1 MERFGRTY
9 DGLSGVYSELE
20 NIMGSVY
27 EELQLDP
34 SNERNANLLQGLGS
48 VALKVLSSQR
58 ELVENYGDKD
68 LKDSLLS
75 NIDSKTIALS
85 NALSQDRNR
94 TR

>member
-1 MERFGRTY
+1 MERFGKTY

-34 SNERNANLLQGLGS
+34 ANERNANLLQGLGS

-58 ELVENYGDKD
+58 ELVESYGDKD

>member
-1 MERFGRTY
+1 MERFDKMY
-9 DGLSGVYSELE
+9 DGLSGAYSELE

-34 SNERNANLLQGLGS
+34 TNEKNANLLQGLGS